1 MFFNSYILSIF
12 DYADIVWGDRGNVS
26 LMTQLQVLQNKVAR
40 IILPLRAS
48 ATEALDKL
56 KWKVLSRRRA
66 EHRAIFMFK
75 CLNNSFTHSFNVS
88 FNRDHHVYNT
98 RSKDNVR
105 IRLFQIGT
113 GVFALRQILL

>member
-12 DYADIVWGDRGNVS
+12 DYGDIVWGDRGNVA
-26 LMTQLQVLQNKVAR
+26 LMTQLQVLQNKAAR

-66 EHRAIFMFK
+66 EHCAIFMFK
-75 CLNNSFTHSFNVS
+75 CLNNLFTQLLILFLIETTM
-88 FNRDHHVYNT
+88 FIIPGL
-98 RSKDNVR
+98 R
-105 IRLFQIGT
+105 I
-113 GVFALRQILL
+113 V